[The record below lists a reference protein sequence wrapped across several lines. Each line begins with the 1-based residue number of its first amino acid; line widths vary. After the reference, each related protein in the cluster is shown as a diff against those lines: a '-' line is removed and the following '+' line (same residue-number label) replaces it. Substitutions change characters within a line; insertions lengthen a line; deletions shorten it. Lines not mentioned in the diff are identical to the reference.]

1 MRSQPNYD
9 VQRSENIDFPDA
21 HILVVDDERGT
32 RRSLTRLLEH
42 LGYHA
47 VGVPS
52 GQRAL
57 EHLAQETV
65 DLVILDLKMPGMG
78 GTEVLASA
86 DPVAPDTVFIILTA
100 YGTLE
105 SAIAGIQHGAFDYLL
120 KPSPVDK
127 IVSTVKAGLAERQR
141 RMRKTD
147 PVVLLERALHN
158 LRRTSSQPKG
168 ASSDDDPAS
177 ERRFLRASGVTV
189 DLQRKKV
196 FIRDA
201 EVDLTAT
208 QFDILTYM
216 MRHKNCVLSCRE
228 IVADLRGQALD
239 ERDARMLLRSHVHRL
254 RQKIETDPSNPSLIQ
269 TVRGEGYI
277 FIAEEDTPPLP
288 EVATSG

>member
-1 MRSQPNYD
+1 MQSQPNYD
-9 VQRSENIDFPDA
+9 ARRSEDINLPDA

-32 RRSLTRLLEH
+32 RRSLTRLLEQM
-42 LGYHA
+42 GYHA

-105 SAIAGIQHGAFDYLL
+105 SAIAGIKHGAFDYLL

-147 PVVLLERALHN
+147 PVVLLEQALHS
-158 LRRTSSQPKG
+158 LKSTPSRPRG
-168 ASSDDDPAS
+168 ASSDGDTAS
-177 ERRFLRASGVTV
+177 ESRFLQGAGVTV
-189 DLQRKKV
+189 DLQRKMV
-196 FIRDA
+196 FVRDA

-216 MRHKNCVLSCRE
+216 MRHKNRVLSCRE

-254 RQKIETDPSNPSLIQ
+254 RQKIEMDPSDPSLIQ

-277 FIAEEDTPPLP
+277 FVAEEDTPSLP
-288 EVATSG
+288 DVATTG

>member
-1 MRSQPNYD
+1 
-9 VQRSENIDFPDA
+9 
-21 HILVVDDERGT
+21 
-32 RRSLTRLLEH
+32 
-42 LGYHA
+42 
-47 VGVPS
+47 
-52 GQRAL
+52 
-57 EHLAQETV
+57 V

-105 SAIAGIQHGAFDYLL
+105 SAIAGIKHGAFDYLL

-127 IVSTVKAGLAERQR
+127 IVSTVRAGLAERQR

-147 PVVLLERALHN
+147 PVVLLEQALHS
-158 LRRTSSQPKG
+158 LKSTPSQSRG
-168 ASSDDDPAS
+168 ASSDADTAS
-177 ERRFLRASGVTV
+177 GSRFLQASGVTV
-189 DLQRKKV
+189 DLQRKMV
-196 FIRDA
+196 FVRDA

-216 MRHKNCVLSCRE
+216 MRHKNRVLSCRE

-254 RQKIETDPSNPSLIQ
+254 RQKIEMDPSNPSLIQ

-277 FIAEEDTPPLP
+277 FVSEEDTPSLP
-288 EVATSG
+288 DVATTG